1 MYQQLITYLQQLH
14 LSHDVAMYASLLIML
29 IGLFSLTILVNW
41 VLKNYILSLVNKLA
55 AKSSKTIWPLLERH
69 AVFAR
74 LSQLGAAIFLSLS
87 VSMLHFNGIALTV
100 DLVAILRTLALVY
113 ALFILVMTF
122 GRILDAMHAYS
133 AQISYLRN
141 KPVRSY
147 MQIIKIIAWIL
158 ATICA
163 ISLMMNKSP
172 MVFLTGLGAISA
184 VMILVF
190 KDTILGFIASIQV
203 SAYDSVRVGDWIT
216 IQGKGVD
223 GTVLDVAVNTVKIRN
238 FDNTIITIPTYDLV
252 SFSVQNWRGMTE
264 SGGRRI
270 KRSIL
275 IDITTIKFCNKEL
288 LTKLS
293 KLHFLTNYLDN
304 SWQEIERY
312 NTEQNIDKSLPA
324 NGRELTNIGL
334 FRAYVESYLRNNNKI
349 HKGMT
354 FLIRQLQPTS
364 TGLPLEI
371 YVFTN
376 DTNWVN
382 YESIQADIFD
392 HLLATLPIFELRA
405 FQFST
410 GAEQAYLQ
418 QQTVTTSYDS

>member
-1 MYQQLITYLQQLH
+1 MYQQLINYLQHLH
-14 LSHDVAMYASLLIML
+14 LSHSVAIYASML
-29 IGLFSLTILVNW
+29 IILAGIFALTLLVNW
-41 VLKNYILSLVNKLA
+41 VLKNYILNLVNKLA
-55 AKSSKTIWPLLERH
+55 SRSSKTIWPLLEQH

-74 LSQLGAAIFLSLS
+74 LSQLGAAVFLSMS
-87 VSMLHFNGIALTV
+87 VSLLYSKELAVTSE
-100 DLVAILRTLALVY
+100 LVSILRTLSLVY
-113 ALFILVMTF
+113 ALFIVVMTF
-122 GRILDAMHAYS
+122 GRILDAVHTYS
-133 AQISYLRN
+133 AKISYLRN

-147 MQIIKIIAWIL
+147 MQIIKIVTWLL
-158 ATICA
+158 AAICA
-163 ISLMMNKSP
+163 ISMMMGKSP

-184 VMILVF
+184 VTMLVF
-190 KDTILGFIASIQV
+190 KDTLLGFIASIQV

-223 GTVLDVAVNTVKIRN
+223 GTVLDVAVNTVKVRN

-275 IDITTIKFCNKEL
+275 IDIDTIKFCSKDL

-293 KLHFLTNYLDN
+293 KLHYLTNYVDTR
-304 SWQEIERY
+304 WQEIESY
-312 NTEQNIDKSLPA
+312 NTEKNVDKSLPA

-334 FRAYVESYLRNNNKI
+334 FRAYIESYLRNNDKI

-364 TGLPLEI
+364 TGLPLEV

-376 DTNWVN
+376 DTDWVN
-382 YESIQADIFD
+382 YEGIQADIFD

-410 GAEQAYLQ
+410 GTEQQAYLQ
-418 QQTVTTSYDS
+418 QTV

>member
-1 MYQQLITYLQQLH
+1 MI
-14 LSHDVAMYASLLIML
+14 SI
-29 IGLFSLTILVNW
+29 N
-41 VLKNYILSLVNKLA
+41 
-55 AKSSKTIWPLLERH
+55 
-69 AVFAR
+69 VF
-74 LSQLGAAIFLSLS
+74 
-87 VSMLHFNGIALTV
+87 
-100 DLVAILRTLALVY
+100 
-113 ALFILVMTF
+113 
-122 GRILDAMHAYS
+122 
-133 AQISYLRN
+133 
-141 KPVRSY
+141 
-147 MQIIKIIAWIL
+147 
-158 ATICA
+158 
-163 ISLMMNKSP
+163 
-172 MVFLTGLGAISA
+172 
-184 VMILVF
+184 
-190 KDTILGFIASIQV
+190 
-203 SAYDSVRVGDWIT
+203 
-216 IQGKGVD
+216 
-223 GTVLDVAVNTVKIRN
+223 RN

>member
-1 MYQQLITYLQQLH
+1 MYQQVTAYLQKLH
-14 LSHDVAMYASLLIML
+14 LSHDVSLYLAMLVTLIVL
-29 IGLFSLTILVNW
+29 GGLTVFINW
-41 VLKNYILSLVNKLA
+41 VLKNYILRLVNKLA
-55 AKSSKTIWPLLERH
+55 SKSSKTVWPLLEQH
-69 AVFAR
+69 AVFAK
-74 LSQLGAAIFLSLS
+74 LSQLGAAIVLF
-87 VSMLHFNGIALTV
+87 VSAPLLLMKELPFTTELVEILH
-100 DLVAILRTLALVY
+100 TLAITY
-113 ALFILVMTF
+113 ALFIVALTF
-122 GRILDAMHAYS
+122 GRILDAVHDYS
-133 AQISYLRN
+133 ARIDFLRN
-141 KPVRSY
+141 KPLRSY
-147 MQIIKIIAWIL
+147 MQIIKIIVWSL
-158 ATICA
+158 TGICA

-184 VMILVF
+184 VTMLVF
-190 KDTILGFIASIQV
+190 KDTILGFVASIQV

-223 GTVLDVAVNTVKIRN
+223 GNVLDVAVNTVKVRN

-252 SFSVQNWRGMTE
+252 SYSVQNWRGMTE

-275 IDITTIKFCNKEL
+275 IDIDTIKFCNKEL

-293 KLHFLTNYLDN
+293 KLHYLTNYVDN
-304 SWQEIERY
+304 RWQEIEAY
-312 NTEQNIDKSLPA
+312 NSEQNIDKSLPA

-334 FRAYVESYLRNNNKI
+334 FRAYVEHYLRNHNKI

-382 YESIQADIFD
+382 YEGIQSDIFD

-405 FQFST
+405 FQFSR
-410 GAEQAYLQ
+410 GATQSYAAQ
-418 QQTVTTSYDS
+418 QDHINA